1 MKRVAI
7 ALFVLFQLA
16 AALVVA
22 GPVLAQAVPVTDLI
36 EERAVAEL
44 GATLPAKAKLDIR
57 MAEGMIKKGNFVQEF
72 WIDPDSG
79 QFIANVVTDSG
90 VPQRVWGLAMVTLTV
105 PVPNRRIVPDEIV
118 RAQDVSLVEMPM
130 QRVGSYAINAVMPP
144 RIISRGEKVK
154 IRLTHGGLQL
164 TAKGRALDDA
174 HKGQE
179 LRVVNLSSN
188 KALSTIAMAAG
199 VVEVVQ

>member
-130 QRVGSYAINAVMPP
+130 QRVYKPLLCQKIMP
-144 RIISRGEKVK
+144 
-154 IRLTHGGLQL
+154 L
-164 TAKGRALDDA
+164 A
-174 HKGQE
+174 
-179 LRVVNLSSN
+179 
-188 KALSTIAMAAG
+188 
-199 VVEVVQ
+199 

>member
-79 QFIANVVTDSG
+79 QFIANVAG
-90 VPQRVWGLAMVTLTV
+90 A
-105 PVPNRRIVPDEIV
+105 
-118 RAQDVSLVEMPM
+118 
-130 QRVGSYAINAVMPP
+130 SYAGHWPP
-144 RIISRGEKVK
+144 RPAQFG
-154 IRLTHGGLQL
+154 H
-164 TAKGRALDDA
+164 
-174 HKGQE
+174 
-179 LRVVNLSSN
+179 
-188 KALSTIAMAAG
+188 AAPYH
-199 VVEVVQ
+199 QPR